1 MAPESTSYPWYSQIE
16 PNEPIQQGDIITDC
30 PVVIPLEEVRA
41 ENEELASS
49 VKIYDVI
56 IMSQSCDLSAKKI
69 SLVLVCPLYTLTELG
84 ERHSGYKT
92 SKMKNYLGNGW
103 IVGYHLLNKCSI
115 NGRED
120 YLVVDF
126 KNVYGVPLDFLK
138 NLASSRSN
146 RTRLL
151 PPYREHLSQ
160 AFARFFMRV
169 GLPIDIPSF
178 K

>member
-1 MAPESTSYPWYSQIE
+1 MATEPIVYPWYSRLKSD
-16 PNEPIQQGDIITDC
+16 EPIQQGDIITDC
-30 PVVIPLEEVRA
+30 QLVQPCIEAKETNQQLDA
-41 ENEELASS
+41 DL
-49 VKIYDVI
+49 KISDII
-56 IMSQSCDLSAKKI
+56 IMSQSCDLLAKKI
-69 SLVLVCPLYTLTELG
+69 SLVSVCPIFTLTELG
-84 ERHSGYKT
+84 EKFADYHQPG
-92 SKMKNYLGNGW
+92 MKEKLRKGW

-115 NGRED
+115 RDNED

-126 KNVYGVPLDFLK
+126 KNVYGVPLAFLEKLAYSRK
-138 NLASSRSN
+138 NRI
-146 RTRLL
+146 RLL

>member
-16 PNEPIQQGDIITDC
+16 LNEPIQQGDIISDC
-30 PVVIPLEEVRA
+30 PVVIPLEEVRV
-41 ENEELASS
+41 ENGELAAS

-69 SLVLVCPLYTLTELG
+69 DLVLVCPLYTLTELG
-84 ERHSGYKT
+84 ESFSEYKT
-92 SKMKNYLGNGW
+92 RGMKERLKKGW

-126 KNVYGVPLDFLK
+126 KNVYGMPLNFLE

-178 K
+178 E